1 MAMDA
6 SAWAAAMAWVLSD
19 ALLALRA
26 FSTAALC
33 GDGSASGCLAAA
45 AAAAPEETEGVM
57 VAVAGDC
64 AVLAGVVAAAV
75 VAESGASIL
84 WACSDARA
92 SECDVRNKTSHRK
105 KVMAK
110 SC

>member
-1 MAMDA
+1 
-6 SAWAAAMAWVLSD
+6 VLSD

-45 AAAAPEETEGVM
+45 AAPEDTEGAM

-64 AVLAGVVAAAV
+64 AVLAGVVAATV
-75 VAESGASIL
+75 VVESGASIL
-84 WACSDARA
+84 WACSDA
-92 SECDVRNKTSHRK
+92 
-105 KVMAK
+105 
-110 SC
+110 